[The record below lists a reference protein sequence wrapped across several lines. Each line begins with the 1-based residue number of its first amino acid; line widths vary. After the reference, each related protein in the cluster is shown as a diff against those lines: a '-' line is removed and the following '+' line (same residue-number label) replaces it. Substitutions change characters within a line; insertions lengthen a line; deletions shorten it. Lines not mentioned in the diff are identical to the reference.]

1 MIGVNVHLPTSDDDV
16 SHPKSKSKSER
27 VTARLCMKLCDMRMI

>member
-1 MIGVNVHLPTSDDDV
+1 MIGVNVHLPTSDDDEP
-16 SHPKSKSKSER
+16 SEIKSKSER